1 MSFLGNLTSDL
12 NGPTG
17 ILSPARRWFA
27 AALVCLI
34 IVSLIMLWQ
43 PTTTEYANLF
53 SGRQFSPTELTQ
65 IEQAF
70 AAAGLEKW
78 QVSGGQIQVPREEKP
93 AYLTAL
99 QDVIEP
105 DTLNADMDSALKSSS
120 LWEPRHIKD
129 LKIKHAEEKQ
139 LSRMLASMKFI
150 ENVTVRKDQVDNRG
164 LRGSRETT
172 ALAAVKPTGDMELD
186 GDKAYAIRNA
196 VAACYAGLSS
206 EHVTVLDLNSG
217 RVFGGDNQA
226 DAVATDPYANRKRHF
241 EQLYE
246 DRIHAE
252 LSPEIDNVTVEMYVA
267 LNYTEQED
275 NVTTSQQPT
284 TPNSHDSAT
293 LIPQHVVAS
302 ITIPKTYYGRLVRRQ
317 TTTSQDSLTPL
328 GDSTRLKMIQQATI
342 HRIRKRVTQLLQIPV
357 SAKLQ
362 PPTAMVHI
370 NSPADPSRMIANT
383 PEQPASIRSFAQ
395 SSWPWLG
402 CILAAVLGSGA
413 LLYWGPKKPTTLP
426 LPEPVHESTASP
438 EPTTIANPAQPP
450 ENNSTLET
458 ATSENDQL
466 RSQLT
471 DRIRQNP
478 DVAADVL
485 QSWLKDAA

>member
-1 MSFLGNLTSDL
+1 MSFLGNLTTDL

-17 ILSPARRWFA
+17 ILSPGRRWA
-27 AALVCLI
+27 VLVLLCLI
-34 IVSLIMLWQ
+34 IASLIMLWQ
-43 PTTTEYANLF
+43 PTATEYANLF
-53 SGRQFSPTELTQ
+53 SGRQFSPTEQTQ

-70 AAAGLEKW
+70 AAAGLKKW
-78 QVSGGQIQVPREEKP
+78 QVSDGQISVPREEKLT
-93 AYLTAL
+93 YLTAL

-105 DTLNADMDSALKSSS
+105 DTLNADMDSALKNSS

-150 ENVTVRKDQVDNRG
+150 ENVTVRKDQLASRG
-164 LRGSRETT
+164 LRGTQETT
-172 ALAAVKPTGDMELD
+172 ALAAVKPTGDMQLD

-217 RVFGGDNQA
+217 RVFGGDNQS
-226 DAVATDPYANRKRHF
+226 DAIATDPYANRKRHF

-252 LSPEIDNVTVEMYVA
+252 LSPEIENVTVEMYVA
-267 LNYTEQED
+267 LNYAEQESSEG
-275 NVTTSQQPT
+275 TSEQLSA
-284 TPNSHDSAT
+284 PNLNDHAG

-302 ITIPKTYYGRLVRRQ
+302 ITIPNSYYHKIVRRQ
-317 TTTSQDSLTPL
+317 TTTAQGSLTTL
-328 GDSTRLKMIQQATI
+328 GDSTRLKMIQQATV
-342 HRIRKRVTQLLQIPV
+342 HRIRKRVSQLLQIPV
-357 SAKLQ
+357 SAKLRS
-362 PPTAMVHI
+362 PTAMVHI
-370 NSPADPSRMIANT
+370 NSPPDSSLLITNAPKHPTGIN
-383 PEQPASIRSFAQ
+383 SFAQ
-395 SSWPWLG
+395 SPWVWFG
-402 CILAAVLGSGA
+402 VILVAVLSSGA
-413 LLYWGPKKPTTLP
+413 LLRWSPKKTLPLP
-426 LPEPVHESTASP
+426 LPEPAAESTASL
-438 EPTTIANPAQPP
+438 EPTSTEQPVPFP
-450 ENNSTLET
+450 ENNSSSTP
-458 ATSENDQL
+458 SPNENDQL

-478 DVAADVL
+478 DIAADVL